1 MKKIL
6 ALVLAAVLMLSLLPM
21 AAAETADWEPF
32 AENVSITIPVYDRG
46 QAGVPN
52 VESNYWTKWIQE
64 NFGDKYNVT
73 VNYVAI
79 PRSDVMT
86 KYSMLA
92 AANELPTVLMEYD
105 YPKVTQ
111 WAADGYL
118 TTFSMDDFA
127 AVVPTYYQRMVTNNQ
142 LTYTQINGET
152 YFVAAYRPY
161 YDTSYTFQTFVRKDW
176 LDQIGYDHVPVTVSD
191 YNAAMLTI

>member
-6 ALVLAAVLMLSLLPM
+6 ALVLTAVLMLSLLPM

-127 AVVPTYYQRMVTNNQ
+127 AVAPTYYNRMVANNQ

-161 YDTSYTFQTFVRKDW
+161 
-176 LDQIGYDHVPVTVSD
+176 
-191 YNAAMLTI
+191 